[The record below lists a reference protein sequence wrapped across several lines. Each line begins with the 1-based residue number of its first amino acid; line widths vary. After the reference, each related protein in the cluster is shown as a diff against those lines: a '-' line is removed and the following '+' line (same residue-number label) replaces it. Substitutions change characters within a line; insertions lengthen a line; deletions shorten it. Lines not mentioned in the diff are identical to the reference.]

1 MIMTRSLRIA
11 VAEDEPLMRNYLEET
26 LTMMGHHVVLLA
38 KTGRELVEQTLLL
51 RPDLVIT
58 DIRMPDMDGLDAA
71 AEIYAREL
79 VPIIVVSAHHD
90 PGLIERAENNHISAY
105 LVKPI
110 KQENLEP
117 AIAIAMRRFQEFQAT
132 RQEADNLR
140 QALEDR
146 KILERA
152 KGILM
157 KRTNLDEPEAFRR
170 LQKLARDSNRK
181 LVDIA
186 KNILMA
192 EEAFQKRDS

>member
-1 MIMTRSLRIA
+1 MNRSLRVA
-11 VAEDEPLMRNYLEET
+11 VAEDEPLMRKYLEET
-26 LTMMGHHVVLLA
+26 LTVLGHQVVLMA
-38 KTGRELVEQTLLL
+38 KTGKELVAQFVSA

-58 DIRMPDMDGLDAA
+58 DVRMPDMDGLDAA
-71 AEIYAREL
+71 AAIYATEL

-90 PGLIERAENNHISAY
+90 PELVERAENNHVAAY

-110 KQENLEP
+110 KQENLAP
-117 AIAIAMRRFQEFQAT
+117 AIAIAMRRFGEFQAT
-132 RQEADNLR
+132 RQEANDLR

-157 KRTNLDEPEAFRR
+157 KRTGLDEPEAFRR
-170 LQKLARDSNRK
+170 LQKLARDNNRK

-186 KNILMA
+186 RNIVMA
-192 EEAFQKRDS
+192 EEAFQKGEA